1 VGFSSRRE
9 ADGFKGSVELLAKPD
24 IVLIDRGL
32 DFGCSYKGTHDT
44 SKERFDH
51 LDDHSADDH
60 STDDHSA
67 DDQRPFSLQSIH
79 SLAQESHFCALL
91 HLRVKLFCNL

>member
-1 VGFSSRRE
+1 VSFSSRRE

-24 IVLIDRGL
+24 VVLIDRGL

-51 LDDHSADDH
+51 LVAQDEVGAHGPDGKYRLCSAV
-60 STDDHSA
+60 T
-67 DDQRPFSLQSIH
+67 P
-79 SLAQESHFCALL
+79 
-91 HLRVKLFCNL
+91 